1 MAQING
7 TEKRCYCVVDMDG
20 DPMLRTEVG
29 GGARDRNLNVDLP
42 TTTTTITTTMTTPG
56 VTPARTDK
64 EPPAYAKA
72 PPPPLP
78 AWRLTWPLLVK
89 VVLSNRK

>member
-1 MAQING
+1 
-7 TEKRCYCVVDMDG
+7 
-20 DPMLRTEVG
+20 
-29 GGARDRNLNVDLP
+29 
-42 TTTTTITTTMTTPG
+42 MTTPG